1 MRSIGSVACTGA
13 LTVDFKLRYVPCTY
27 TIGRKALL
35 HTLHYAA
42 LALADALRVFMCFD
56 VRLQKRILS
65 LQKKASTCR
74 RSSCQSRSNRSLS
87 IGSWSAVTPGSCD
100 DAQRTAVS
108 AMAADSATTVAA
120 AQGGASQ
127 GVRGVAEGPLA
138 EDPLPPLTA
147 SRCRLVASPTGIL
160 PSSVRGGRRRSSV
173 NEIQLGAE
181 RECSPPGP
189 GVDRVAPTR
198 TI

>member
-108 AMAADSATTVAA
+108 AMAADSATTVAV

-127 GVRGVAEGPLA
+127 GVRGVATQAEGPL
-138 EDPLPPLTA
+138 PPSTA

-181 RECSPPGP
+181 RALSLARATLSAE
-189 GVDRVAPTR
+189 
-198 TI
+198 

>member
-27 TIGRKALL
+27 TIRPYY
-35 HTLHYAA
+35 TRCTYAA
-42 LALADALRVFMCFD
+42 HALADALRVFMCFD

-108 AMAADSATTVAA
+108 AMAADSATTVAV

-127 GVRGVAEGPLA
+127 GVRGVATQAEGPL
-138 EDPLPPLTA
+138 PPSTA

-181 RECSPPGP
+181 RALSLARATLSAE
-189 GVDRVAPTR
+189 
-198 TI
+198 

>member
-1 MRSIGSVACTGA
+1 
-13 LTVDFKLRYVPCTY
+13 
-27 TIGRKALL
+27 
-35 HTLHYAA
+35 
-42 LALADALRVFMCFD
+42 
-56 VRLQKRILS
+56 
-65 LQKKASTCR
+65 
-74 RSSCQSRSNRSLS
+74 
-87 IGSWSAVTPGSCD
+87 
-100 DAQRTAVS
+100 
-108 AMAADSATTVAA
+108 MAADSATTVAA